1 MMPRDRDLWIAVVV
15 LRRFLAPSVRV
26 STIRIRPDELAL
38 HAGAYAGVVA
48 SVEAARDELLAVLA
62 ASQAALGGAGQGAT
76 AELRSAVQHGFDVLV
91 HDHQQLQVGL
101 AAVASCVRE
110 LDGGLFR

>member
-1 MMPRDRDLWIAVVV
+1 M
-15 LRRFLAPSVRV
+15 S
-26 STIRIRPDELAL
+26 SIRIRPDELSL

-48 SVEAARDELLAVLA
+48 GVEAARDELLAVLA
-62 ASQAALGGAGQGAT
+62 ASQGALGGAGQGAT

-91 HDHQQLQVGL
+91 HDHRQVQAGL

-110 LDGGLFR
+110 LDRGLFR

>member
-1 MMPRDRDLWIAVVV
+1 M
-15 LRRFLAPSVRV
+15 
-26 STIRIRPDELAL
+26 STIRIRPDELSL

-48 SVEAARDELLAVLA
+48 SVEAARDELLAVLG
-62 ASQAALGGAGQGAT
+62 ASQGALGRAGQGAA

-91 HDHQQLQVGL
+91 HDHRQLQTGL

-110 LDGGLFR
+110 LDRGLFR